1 MSEEELA
8 AIESEWQELNKI
20 EESGGKLSSVAVKL
34 MALEDVP
41 KLLAEVRRLQ
51 VALKQAKCK
60 HPYYKEIEGDLNT
73 CADCGLRV

>member
-20 EESGGKLSSVAVKL
+20 EESGGQVSPAVAKLF
-34 MALEDVP
+34 ALQDVP
-41 KLLAEVRRLQ
+41 KLITEIRRLQ
-51 VALKQAKCK
+51 LVLKQAKCK
-60 HPYYKEIEGDLNT
+60 HPYYKEVEGDLNT